1 MSSSWSRIDLDVV
14 RAKACWVAALL
25 LTLLVNMPGPTQAQ
39 GTDPIWCVI
48 QRSGMLAGQPI
59 KEHAVVRC
67 ADAAGAG
74 MGWMVI
80 DSNMTFAD
88 ASARRDSLNAAA
100 MPTVWCVIR
109 RDTMMAGK
117 MVPEH
122 SVVRCDNAA
131 GAGPGWT
138 VLQSN
143 MTFAAASAMRDS
155 LNATN
160 TPAIWCLIR
169 RNVMLAGTTV
179 VEHSVV
185 RCDNLAGAGA
195 GWTVVQSDMTFTAA
209 SASRDSL
216 NAANAPGVW
225 CLIRRQEP
233 TSTGGSV
240 TRFSVVRCDQ
250 LAGAGAGW
258 MVVQSNMTFTA
269 ASAARDSLNAASASP
284 TAPTPPAIG
293 KSTFSFRGT
302 WSGTCKGMSQGL
314 NGTFQMAAANGA
326 ITGSFTGPYGGGPF
340 AGRVD
345 DSGSLAAG
353 GGSGVGLNIQWR
365 GTVSHQ
371 AGKWSGAGSWS
382 GSGGGDQCGGG
393 WRSG

>member
-1 MSSSWSRIDLDVV
+1 MSPSWA
-14 RAKACWVAALL
+14 RAGLTKLCCATATLL
-25 LTLLVNMPGPTQAQ
+25 LALVGLTAQAQAQ

-48 QRSGMLAGQPI
+48 QRGGMLAGQSI

-80 DSNMTFAD
+80 ESNLTFTA
-88 ASARRDSLNAAA
+88 ASTRRDTLNAAA
-100 MPTVWCVIR
+100 EPTVWCVIQR
-109 RDTMMAGK
+109 NTMMAGK
-117 MVPEH
+117 SITEH

-138 VLQSN
+138 VRQSN
-143 MTFAAASAMRDS
+143 MTFVAASAMRDS
-155 LNATN
+155 LNAAD

-179 VEHSVV
+179 IEHSVV

-195 GWTVVQSDMTFTAA
+195 GWTVVQSDMTFAAA

-225 CLIRRQEP
+225 CLIRREEP
-233 TSTGGSV
+233 SSGGRSI
-240 TRFSVVRCDQ
+240 TRFSVIRCDN
-250 LAGAGAGW
+250 LAGAGSGW
-258 MVVQSNMTFTA
+258 MVAQSDMTFTA
-269 ASAARDSLNAASASP
+269 ASAARDSLNAASAASF
-284 TAPTPPAIG
+284 APAAPAIG
-293 KSTFSFRGT
+293 KSTFSFSGT
-302 WSGTCKGMSQGL
+302 WSGTCKGMTQGL
-314 NGTFQMAAANGA
+314 SGTFQMSAANGA
-326 ITGSFTGPYGGGPF
+326 ISGSFMGPYGGGPF

-345 DSGSLAAG
+345 DSGALAAG

-382 GSGGGDQCGGG
+382 GSGGGDQCGGA